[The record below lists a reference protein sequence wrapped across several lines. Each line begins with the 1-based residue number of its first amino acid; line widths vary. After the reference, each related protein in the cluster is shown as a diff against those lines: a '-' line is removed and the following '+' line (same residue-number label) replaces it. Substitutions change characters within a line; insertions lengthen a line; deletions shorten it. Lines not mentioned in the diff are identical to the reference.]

1 MTEEQ
6 IKEKEERR
14 KKYEQEKPAG
24 NQSDYKTEKEKM
36 LKVNFDDE
44 TNWNYLFMNQDTVAI
59 SMAKKLNMEKGQLM
73 NKYSEGSLAVKMA
86 HAETIIV
93 Q

>member
-6 IKEKEERR
+6 KERAERPKKPDVNKEGA
-14 KKYEQEKPAG
+14 QC
-24 NQSDYKTEKEKM
+24 DYKAQKEKM

-59 SMAKKLNMEKGQLM
+59 SMATV
-73 NKYSEGSLAVKMA
+73 S
-86 HAETIIV
+86 
-93 Q
+93 